1 MPGAPLGACCWMFT
15 KEHWLSKQFYPAP
28 TSAMRIL
35 FVAPYV
41 PSLIRVRP
49 YQWVKSLTALGHT
62 VTVVALGTD
71 GAARDEEAHAALS
84 PICEAV
90 HVVPH
95 SRFQAALHCALSLP
109 TPTPLWA
116 AYCRSKAMGR
126 ALRGL
131 LRAQT
136 FDVAHVEHLRA
147 AHFARVLTGRLPL
160 VFDAVDCLTDLQ
172 RQMRHAPG
180 RSFLPRLVS
189 WEEECKLRRYE
200 PRLAALFH
208 QTLITSAHD
217 ADAFRA
223 LAHAA
228 GLTLPLSVVPNGV
241 DLDYFQSP
249 ADAVRAP
256 RNILFS
262 GKMSYAANHDAAL
275 YFVREIWPL
284 VRKSY
289 PDATLTL
296 AGSGPR
302 ADLLALG
309 ALPASGIHVT
319 GHVPDLRPFLAQ
331 ASVAVCPL
339 RIGVGIQNK
348 ALEAMAM
355 GLPVVATPLA
365 ARALPPDA
373 PGRLLRTAQ
382 TPAEFAHAI
391 ADLLARPDDARQM
404 GLAARRYVET
414 HHNWHILTEQLTIL
428 YQNAIKAFSVQRQAQ

>member
-1 MPGAPLGACCWMFT
+1 
-15 KEHWLSKQFYPAP
+15 
-28 TSAMRIL
+28 MRIL

-49 YQWVKSLTALGHT
+49 YQWIKSLGELGHT
-62 VTVVALGTD
+62 VTVAALGTD
-71 GAARDEEAHAALS
+71 GPERDAEARAALL
-84 PICEAV
+84 PLCEAV

-95 SRFQAALHCALSLP
+95 SKARAALQCALSLP

-116 AYCRSKAMGR
+116 AYCHSPAM
-126 ALRGL
+126 LRL
-131 LRAQT
+131 LRRLAGAQT

-147 AHFARVLTGRLPL
+147 AHFARVLPGKLPL
-160 VFDAVDCLTDLQ
+160 VFDAVDCLADLQ
-172 RQMRHAPG
+172 GQMRRAAG
-180 RSFLPRLVS
+180 RGLLPRLVS
-189 WEEECKLRRYE
+189 WQEECKLRRYE
-200 PRLAALFH
+200 PRTAALFH

-217 ADAFRA
+217 ADALQSLARA
-223 LAHAA
+223 AHVS
-228 GLTLPLSVVPNGV
+228 PSISVVPNGV
-241 DLDYFQSP
+241 DLDYFQL
-249 ADAVRAP
+249 AP
-256 RNILFS
+256 GSARLPRSVVFS

-275 YFVREIWPL
+275 HFARDIWPL
-284 VRKSY
+284 VRQAC

-309 ALPASGIHVT
+309 AASSTGIHVT

-373 PGRLLRTAQ
+373 PGRVLRTAT
-382 TPAEFAHAI
+382 TPAEFAQAVV
-391 ADLLARPDDARQM
+391 DLLTQPGEAREM
-404 GLAARRYVET
+404 GLAARRYVES
-414 HHNWHILTEQLTIL
+414 HHNWHALTECVLAV
-428 YQNAIKAFSVQRQAQ
+428 YQSAIEAFRQK

>member
-1 MPGAPLGACCWMFT
+1 
-15 KEHWLSKQFYPAP
+15 
-28 TSAMRIL
+28 MRIL

-49 YQWVKSLTALGHT
+49 FQWIKSLTELGHT

-71 GAARDEEAHAALS
+71 GAERDEEARAALRG
-84 PICEAV
+84 ICEAV

-95 SRFQAALHCALSLP
+95 SKRRAALQCAAALP

-116 AYCRSKAMGR
+116 AYCHSPALARV
-126 ALRGL
+126 LRGL
-131 LRAQT
+131 LHTQA
-136 FDVAHVEHLRA
+136 FDVAHFEHLRA
-147 AHFARVLTGRLPL
+147 AHFARVLKGRLPL

-172 RQMRHAPG
+172 QQMRRAPG
-180 RSFLPRLVS
+180 RSLPARLVS

-200 PRLAALFH
+200 PRIAALFH
-208 QTLITSAHD
+208 STLITSRHD
-217 ADAFRA
+217 ADALQA
-223 LAHAA
+223 LAQAA
-228 GLTLPLSVVPNGV
+228 RLSPRISVVPNGV
-241 DLDYFQSP
+241 DLDYFQFPQDS
-249 ADAVRAP
+249 VRTP
-256 RNILFS
+256 GSVVFS

-275 YFVREIWPL
+275 YFARQIWPRVREAC
-284 VRKSY
+284 

-309 ALPASGIHVT
+309 AAPALGIHVT
-319 GHVPDLRPFLAQ
+319 GHVPDLRPFLAR

-373 PGRLLRTAQ
+373 PGRVLRTAQ
-382 TPAEFAHAI
+382 TPPEFAQAVI
-391 ADLLARPDDARQM
+391 DLLGRPDDARQM
-404 GLAARRYVET
+404 GLTARRYVET
-414 HHNWHILTEQLTIL
+414 HHNWRLLAERVTAV
-428 YQNAIKAFSVQRQAQ
+428 YQEAIEAFGQTTRPLSSAQR

>member
-1 MPGAPLGACCWMFT
+1 
-15 KEHWLSKQFYPAP
+15 
-28 TSAMRIL
+28 MRIL

-49 YQWVKSLTALGHT
+49 FQWIRSLSALGHA
-62 VTVVALGTD
+62 VTVVALGTE
-71 GAARDEEAHAALS
+71 GTARDEEARRALA
-84 PICEAV
+84 PVCEAV

-95 SRFQAALHCALSLP
+95 PRAQAALQCALSLP

-116 AYCRSKAMGR
+116 AYCRSP
-126 ALRGL
+126 ALARV
-131 LRAQT
+131 LRRLIGTQM

-147 AHFARVLTGRLPL
+147 AHFARVLAGRLPL

-172 RQMRHAPG
+172 RQMRLAPG
-180 RSFLPRLVS
+180 RGLPARLVS
-189 WEEECKLRRYE
+189 WEEECKMRRYE
-200 PRLAALFH
+200 PRTATLFH

-217 ADAFRA
+217 ADALQT
-223 LAHAA
+223 LAQAA
-228 GLTLPLSVVPNGV
+228 RLPSLPLSVIPNGV

-249 ADAVRAP
+249 VRPADLP
-256 RNILFS
+256 RSVVFS

-275 YFVREIWPL
+275 YFVREIWP
-284 VRKSY
+284 RIRQAC

-296 AGSGPR
+296 AGSGPH
-302 ADLLALG
+302 ADLRALS
-309 ALPASGIHVT
+309 ASPHPGIHVT

-373 PGRLLRTAQ
+373 PGRVLCTAQ
-382 TPAEFAHAI
+382 TPADFAAAVI
-391 ADLLARPDDARQM
+391 DLLDHPASARQM
-404 GLAARRYVET
+404 GLAARAYVEA
-414 HHNWHILTEQLTIL
+414 HHDWHALTVRLTAL
-428 YQNAIKAFSVQRQAQ
+428 YQDAINASAHAK